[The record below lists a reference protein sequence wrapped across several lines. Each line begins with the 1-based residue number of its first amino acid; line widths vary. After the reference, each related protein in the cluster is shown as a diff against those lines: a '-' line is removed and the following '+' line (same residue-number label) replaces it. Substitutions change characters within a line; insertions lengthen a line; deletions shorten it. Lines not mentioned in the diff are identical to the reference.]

1 MIRKIKIN
9 SKHKIETRMMS
20 ECNDNTKTRAQMH
33 PESLQ
38 LLRDVD
44 AAQTRL
50 KSTIK
55 EAQKW
60 LSASDVSTDPVRAVA
75 SFLRV
80 LDQVAVLYSI
90 NYFRLGGR
98 LILYQPSQT
107 RRPFYQDKV

>member
-1 MIRKIKIN
+1 
-9 SKHKIETRMMS
+9 
-20 ECNDNTKTRAQMH
+20 MH

-60 LSASDVSTDPVRAVA
+60 LSASDELTDPVRAVA

-90 NYFRLGGR
+90 NYFRLGIHV
-98 LILYQPSQT
+98 ILSAISDQATVLS
-107 RRPFYQDKV
+107 RRSLMVPPL